1 MEKEYWMSLALKEAV
16 KARNKDEVPIGC
28 IIVKDDKV
36 LARAHNLKIHK
47 KDSTCH
53 AEVECIRKACKKLN
67 TWRLEECDL
76 YVTLEPCPMCAGA
89 IIQSRIRNVYY
100 GASDFKGG
108 SVKTCIQLFDIKQYN
123 HHPSYVSGICE
134 QECAQLLKT
143 FFKNKRNKNK
153 S

>member
-1 MEKEYWMSLALKEAV
+1 MSLALKEAV

-67 TWRLEECDL
+67 SYYLNDCEM
-76 YVTLEPCPMCAGA
+76 YVTLEPCMMCTGA
-89 IIQSRIRNVYY
+89 IVNSRIKKVYF
-100 GASDFKGG
+100 ATDDPKGG
-108 SVKTCIQLFDIKQYN
+108 SLISNIRLSEVKKLNHYPKIETDIYKEEA
-123 HHPSYVSGICE
+123 SE
-134 QECAQLLKT
+134 LLKD
-143 FFKNKRNKNK
+143 FFRNKRKQK
-153 S
+153 

>member
-1 MEKEYWMSLALKEAV
+1 MSLALKEAV

-67 TWRLEECDL
+67 SYYLNDCEM
-76 YVTLEPCPMCAGA
+76 YATLEPCMMCTGA
-89 IIQSRIRNVYY
+89 IVNSRIKKVYF
-100 GASDFKGG
+100 ATDDPKGG
-108 SVKTCIQLFDIKQYN
+108 SLISNIRLSEVKKLNHYPKIETDIYKEEA
-123 HHPSYVSGICE
+123 SE
-134 QECAQLLKT
+134 LLKD
-143 FFKNKRNKNK
+143 FFRNKRKQK
-153 S
+153 

>member
-1 MEKEYWMSLALKEAV
+1 MSLALKEAV

-67 TWRLEECDL
+67 SYYLNDCEM
-76 YVTLEPCPMCAGA
+76 YVTLEPCMMCMGA
-89 IIQSRIRNVYY
+89 IKQARISRVVYGVDNY
-100 GASDFKGG
+100 AFGYLRKLEDGKLVVKKGIL
-108 SVKTCIQLFDIKQYN
+108 K
-123 HHPSYVSGICE
+123 E
-134 QECAQLLKT
+134 ECLELLSN
-143 FFKNKRNKNK
+143 FFKSKRKGE
-153 S
+153 

>member
-47 KDSTCH
+47 KDPTCH

-67 TWRLEECDL
+67 SYYLNDCEM
-76 YVTLEPCPMCAGA
+76 YVTLEPCMMCTGA
-89 IIQSRIRNVYY
+89 IIQSR
-100 GASDFKGG
+100 
-108 SVKTCIQLFDIKQYN
+108 
-123 HHPSYVSGICE
+123 
-134 QECAQLLKT
+134 LK
-143 FFKNKRNKNK
+143 KI
-153 S
+153 